1 MLSCIHNATY
11 LELLVTKDL
20 LPLTVAIALMTPMGA
35 HDTNAQSRPERVDLL
50 IRGGTVIDGTGAPGT
65 RSDVAVKDGRVWAVG
80 PGLLVLPHT
89 VIDAHDKVVTPGFID
104 AHNHSPPQLAQ
115 PEHHLNETFIRQ
127 GVTTVVGGPDGE
139 ISPADLRRLLA
150 EYRKTGVGSN
160 VAFYVGHNAIRTE
173 VMGQNQDRAPTTSE
187 LERMRALVRDGMQAG
202 AVGFSTG
209 LMYSPGLFS
218 ETDEIIALAKEAA
231 PFHGIYESHVRDPH
245 RALLQSNWEAIEIG
259 RQARI
264 PVDLTHLTT
273 PGKNHRGLMKA
284 VIEQIENARR
294 NGIEVVADQYP
305 YTGVATGP
313 LDHLLNYP
321 AELHLQAH
329 SVEALKAALR
339 DSTQRGEIRRETLT
353 GGASGFSLYKS
364 SGPSSILILVC
375 PGCER
380 YEGQFISDVAA
391 EKQVDGFDA
400 VVALLLSTQSDIIV
414 SMGGFFEDDMQ
425 ALMKKPWVMVASDG
439 AIPTP
444 NAIGPH
450 PRYTGTFP
458 RVLGHYVREL
468 HLLTL
473 ADAVRKMTS
482 APADFLGLKGRGR
495 LTVGAVADIVVFD
508 PARIID
514 RSTWK
519 KPLASP
525 VGVSD
530 VIVDGVEVLKDGT
543 MTGNA
548 PGRYLKRGGES
559 EALAPAANRA
569 GGPPT
574 GDSTL
579 AKLRSI
585 PNWGCGDK
593 PIEVGSN
600 IRSISISRRGDS
612 QNLRST
618 FRVMSRA
625 DRTVATMGGTS
636 NGGP

>member
-1 MLSCIHNATY
+1 MAKY
-11 LELLVTKDL
+11 L
-20 LPLTVAIALMTPMGA
+20 LPLIPAVALLLPASAHFASAQTPA
-35 HDTNAQSRPERVDLL
+35 ERVDLL

-65 RSDVAVKDGRVWAVG
+65 RADVAVKDGRIWGVG
-80 PGLLVLPHT
+80 SGLHVLPHT

-115 PEHHLNETFIRQ
+115 PELHLNETFIRQ

-150 EYRKTGVGSN
+150 EYRKSGVGSN

-173 VMGQNQDRAPTTSE
+173 VMGQSQDRAPTASE
-187 LERMRALVRDGMQAG
+187 LERMRALVREGMHAG

-218 ETDEIIALAKEAA
+218 ETDEVIALAKEAA

-245 RALLQSNWEAIEIG
+245 RALLQSNWEAIDIG
-259 RQARI
+259 RQAGI

-273 PGKNHRGLMKA
+273 PGKNHRGLMTA

-294 NGIEVVADQYP
+294 EGIEVVADQYP

-313 LDHLLNYP
+313 LERVLNYP
-321 AELHLQAH
+321 AELHLRAQ
-329 SVEALKAALR
+329 SPDALKAALR
-339 DSTQRGEIRRETLT
+339 DSTQRAKIRRETLT

-364 SGPSSILILVC
+364 SGSTSIMILVC

-380 YEGQFISDVAA
+380 HEGQFISEVAA

-400 VVALLLSTQSDIIV
+400 IVALLLSTQSDIIV
-414 SMGGFFEDDMQ
+414 SFGGFFEEDMQ
-425 ALMKKPWVMVASDG
+425 ALIKKPWVMVASDG
-439 AIPTP
+439 AIPKS
-444 NAIGPH
+444 NAPGTH

-468 HLLTL
+468 KLLTL
-473 ADAVRKMTS
+473 EDAVRKMTS

-495 LTVGAVADIVVFD
+495 LVAGAVADIVVFD
-508 PARIID
+508 STRIID

-519 KPLASP
+519 NPLTSP

-548 PGRYLKRGGES
+548 PGRYLKRGGDS
-559 EALAPAANRA
+559 EAIVPSADSGRVN
-569 GGPPT
+569 T
-574 GDSTL
+574 STL
-579 AKLRSI
+579 
-585 PNWGCGDK
+585 
-593 PIEVGSN
+593 V
-600 IRSISISRRGDS
+600 SR
-612 QNLRST
+612 N
-618 FRVMSRA
+618 
-625 DRTVATMGGTS
+625 
-636 NGGP
+636 